1 MAYCQEARMV
11 KPAKS
16 HGLKRISLSD
26 KPKSLITNNEV
37 VKGAWNV
44 QIITL
49 FPDAFPGVLG
59 LSLTGKALQCR
70 SWALSTIDLRD
81 FGIGKHNKVDDTPS
95 GGGPGLVIRADVL
108 GPAIETALSRA
119 ESSTRLVYLSPRGK
133 TFNQQ
138 LARKWS
144 KSEGII
150 LICGRFEGI
159 DQRVI
164 DHYGIEEV
172 SMGDF
177 VMTGGEIAAQAMIDT
192 TVRLLPNV
200 IGHRDSLK
208 TESHSNGLIEHDQ
221 FTRPNEWKGQKIPQ
235 TLTSGHHGKIE
246 SWREN
251 QSKSKTKRYRADL
264 WEKADLAKSKS

>member
-49 FPDAFPGVLG
+49 FPDAFPGILG

-70 SWALSTIDLRD
+70 SWTLSTIDLRD

-95 GGGPGLVIRADVL
+95 GGGPGLIIRADVL

-119 ESSTRLVYLSPRGK
+119 DSSTRLVYLSPRGK
-133 TFNQQ
+133 TFNQR

-200 IGHRDSLK
+200 IGNRDSLK

-246 SWREN
+246 SWREK

-264 WEKADLAKSKS
+264 WEKAKLAKSKS

>member
-49 FPDAFPGVLG
+49 FPEAFPGVLG

-81 FGIGKHNKVDDTPS
+81 FGIGKLNKVDDTPS

-133 TFNQQ
+133 TFNQR

-200 IGHRDSLK
+200 IGNRDSLK

-235 TLTSGHHGKIE
+235 TLTSGHHGKID

-264 WEKADLAKSKS
+264 WEKADLTKSKS

>member
-1 MAYCQEARMV
+1 MV

-70 SWALSTIDLRD
+70 NWTLSTINLRD

-108 GPAIETALSRA
+108 GPAIERALSRA
-119 ESSTRLVYLSPRGK
+119 DSSTRLVYLSPRGK

-144 KSEGII
+144 KSE
-150 LICGRFEGI
+150 
-159 DQRVI
+159 DQ
-164 DHYGIEEV
+164 
-172 SMGDF
+172 GDCLLY
-177 VMTGGEIAAQAMIDT
+177 TSDAAD
-192 TVRLLPNV
+192 
-200 IGHRDSLK
+200 
-208 TESHSNGLIEHDQ
+208 E
-221 FTRPNEWKGQKIPQ
+221 
-235 TLTSGHHGKIE
+235 
-246 SWREN
+246 
-251 QSKSKTKRYRADL
+251 
-264 WEKADLAKSKS
+264 

>member
-37 VKGAWNV
+37 VNGAWNV

-49 FPDAFPGVLG
+49 FPNAFPGVLG
-59 LSLTGKALQCR
+59 LSLTGRALQNK
-70 SWALSTIDLRD
+70 SWTLSTIDLRD

-133 TFNQQ
+133 TFNQR

-144 KSEGII
+144 KSDGII

-164 DHYGIEEV
+164 EHYGIEEV

-192 TVRLLPNV
+192 TVRLLPNA
-200 IGHRDSLK
+200 IGNRDSLK
-208 TESHSNGLIEHDQ
+208 NESHSNGLIEHDQ

-251 QSKSKTKRYRADL
+251 QSKSKTKRYRTDL
-264 WEKADLAKSKS
+264 WEKANLAKSKN

>member
-1 MAYCQEARMV
+1 MAYCREARMV

-26 KPKSLITNNEV
+26 KPKSLVTNNEV
-37 VKGAWNV
+37 VNGAWNV
-44 QIITL
+44 QVITL
-49 FPDAFPGVLG
+49 FPEAFPGVLG
-59 LSLTGKALQCR
+59 LSLTGKALQHR
-70 SWALSTIDLRD
+70 IWTLSTINLRD
-81 FGIGKHNKVDDTPS
+81 FGVGKHKKVDDTPS

-108 GPAIETALSRA
+108 GPAIETALSRTK
-119 ESSTRLVYLSPRGK
+119 SSAPLIYLSPRGK
-133 TFNQQ
+133 TFNQP

-144 KSEGII
+144 KSDGII

-164 DHYGIEEV
+164 DHYRIEEV

-177 VMTGGEIAAQAMIDT
+177 VMTGGEIAAQAMIDS

-200 IGHRDSLK
+200 IGNQDSLK

-221 FTRPNEWKGQKIPQ
+221 FTRPDDWKGQKIPQ
-235 TLTSGHHGKIE
+235 TLTSGHHSKIE
-246 SWREN
+246 SWRED
-251 QSKSKTKRYRADL
+251 QSKSKTKQYRADL
-264 WEKADLAKSKS
+264 WKKLT

>member
-1 MAYCQEARMV
+1 MAYYQEARMV

-133 TFNQQ
+133 TFNQR

-172 SMGDF
+172 SLGDF

-200 IGHRDSLK
+200 IGNRDSLK

-251 QSKSKTKRYRADL
+251 QSKSKTKQYRADL
-264 WEKADLAKSKS
+264 WEKANLAKSKS

>member
-1 MAYCQEARMV
+1 MAYCQESRMV

-200 IGHRDSLK
+200 IGNRDSLK

-264 WEKADLAKSKS
+264 WGKADLAKSKS

>member
-200 IGHRDSLK
+200 IGNRDSLK

-264 WEKADLAKSKS
+264 WEKADLAKGKS

>member
-1 MAYCQEARMV
+1 MAYYQEARMV

-26 KPKSLITNNEV
+26 KPKALITSNEV
-37 VKGAWNV
+37 VNGAWNV
-44 QIITL
+44 QVITL

-70 SWALSTIDLRD
+70 NWTLSTIDLRD

-119 ESSTRLVYLSPRGK
+119 ESSTPLVYLSPRGK
-133 TFNQQ
+133 TFNQR

-144 KSEGII
+144 KSEGVI

-200 IGHRDSLK
+200 IGNRDSLK

-235 TLTSGHHGKIE
+235 TLSSGHHGKIE

-251 QSKSKTKRYRADL
+251 QSKSKTKQYRADL
-264 WEKADLAKSKS
+264 WEKANLAKSKS

>member
-26 KPKSLITNNEV
+26 KPKSLITSNDV

-44 QIITL
+44 QVITL

-59 LSLTGKALQCR
+59 LSLTGKALQYR
-70 SWALSTIDLRD
+70 IWTLSTIDLRD

-119 ESSTRLVYLSPRGK
+119 ESSTPLVYLSPRGK
-133 TFNQQ
+133 TFNQR

-200 IGHRDSLK
+200 IGNRDSLK

-251 QSKSKTKRYRADL
+251 QSKSKTKQYRSDL
-264 WEKADLAKSKS
+264 WEKANLAKSKS

>member
-1 MAYCQEARMV
+1 MAYCREARMV
-11 KPAKS
+11 KKAKS

-37 VKGAWNV
+37 VNGAWNV
-44 QIITL
+44 QVITL
-49 FPDAFPGVLG
+49 FPEAFPGVLG
-59 LSLTGKALQCR
+59 LSLTGKALQHR
-70 SWALSTIDLRD
+70 IWTLSTINLRD
-81 FGIGKHNKVDDTPS
+81 FGVGKHKKVDDTPS

-108 GPAIETALSRA
+108 GPAIETALSRTK
-119 ESSTRLVYLSPRGK
+119 SSPPLVYLSPRGK
-133 TFNQQ
+133 TFNQT

-144 KSEGII
+144 KSDGII

-164 DHYGIEEV
+164 DHYRIEEV

-177 VMTGGEIAAQAMIDT
+177 VMTGGEIAAQAMIDS

-200 IGHRDSLK
+200 IGNQESLT
-208 TESHSNGLIEHDQ
+208 TESHSNGLLEHDQ
-221 FTRPNEWKGQKIPQ
+221 FTRPDDWKGQKIPQ

-251 QSKSKTKRYRADL
+251 QSKSKTKQYRADL
-264 WEKADLAKSKS
+264 WKKLN

>member
-133 TFNQQ
+133 TFNQR

-200 IGHRDSLK
+200 IGNRDSLK

>member
-26 KPKSLITNNEV
+26 KPKSLITSNEV
-37 VKGAWNV
+37 VNGAWNV
-44 QIITL
+44 QVITL

-59 LSLTGKALQCR
+59 LSLTGKALQYR
-70 SWALSTIDLRD
+70 IWTLSTIDLRD

-119 ESSTRLVYLSPRGK
+119 ESSTPLVYLSPRGK
-133 TFNQQ
+133 TFNQR

-164 DHYGIEEV
+164 DHYGIEEI

-200 IGHRDSLK
+200 IGNRDSLK

-235 TLTSGHHGKIE
+235 TLSSGHHGKIE

-251 QSKSKTKRYRADL
+251 QSKSKTKQYRADL
-264 WEKADLAKSKS
+264 WEKAKLAKSKS

>member
-1 MAYCQEARMV
+1 MAYYQEARMV

-26 KPKSLITNNEV
+26 KPKSLITSNEV
-37 VKGAWNV
+37 VNGAWNV
-44 QIITL
+44 QVITL

-70 SWALSTIDLRD
+70 NWTLSTIDLRD

-119 ESSTRLVYLSPRGK
+119 ESSTPLVYLSPRGK

-144 KSEGII
+144 KSEGVI

-172 SMGDF
+172 SLGDF

-200 IGHRDSLK
+200 IGNRDSLK

-251 QSKSKTKRYRADL
+251 QSKSKTKQYRADL
-264 WEKADLAKSKS
+264 WGKANLAKSKT

>member
-1 MAYCQEARMV
+1 MAYYQEARMV
-11 KPAKS
+11 KSAKS

-26 KPKSLITNNEV
+26 KPKSLITSNEV
-37 VKGAWNV
+37 VNGAWNV
-44 QIITL
+44 QVITL

-70 SWALSTIDLRD
+70 NWTLSTIDLRD

-119 ESSTRLVYLSPRGK
+119 ESSTPLVYLSPRGK
-133 TFNQQ
+133 TFNQR

-200 IGHRDSLK
+200 IGNRDSLK

-235 TLTSGHHGKIE
+235 TLSSGHHGKIE

-251 QSKSKTKRYRADL
+251 QSKSKTKQYRADL
-264 WEKADLAKSKS
+264 WEKANLAKSKS

>member
-1 MAYCQEARMV
+1 MAYCQEVRMV

-133 TFNQQ
+133 TFNQR

-200 IGHRDSLK
+200 IGNRDSLK

>member
-26 KPKSLITNNEV
+26 KPKSLITSNEV

-44 QIITL
+44 QVITL

-70 SWALSTIDLRD
+70 NWTLSTIDLRD

-119 ESSTRLVYLSPRGK
+119 ESSTPLVYLSPRGK
-133 TFNQQ
+133 TFNQR

-200 IGHRDSLK
+200 IGNRDSLK

-235 TLTSGHHGKIE
+235 TLSSGHHGKIE

-251 QSKSKTKRYRADL
+251 QSKSKTKQYRADL
-264 WEKADLAKSKS
+264 WEKANLEKSKS

>member
-70 SWALSTIDLRD
+70 SWTLSTIDLRD

-200 IGHRDSLK
+200 IGNRDSLK

-264 WEKADLAKSKS
+264 WEKADLAKGKS

>member
-1 MAYCQEARMV
+1 MAYCREARMV

-26 KPKSLITNNEV
+26 KPKSLVTNNEV
-37 VKGAWNV
+37 VNGAWNV
-44 QIITL
+44 QVITL
-49 FPDAFPGVLG
+49 FPEAFPGVLG
-59 LSLTGKALQCR
+59 LSLTGKALQLKI
-70 SWALSTIDLRD
+70 WTLSTINLRD
-81 FGIGKHNKVDDTPS
+81 FGVGKHKKVDDTPS

-108 GPAIETALSRA
+108 GPAIETALSRTK
-119 ESSTRLVYLSPRGK
+119 SSAPLIYLSPRGK
-133 TFNQQ
+133 TFNQP

-144 KSEGII
+144 KSDGII

-164 DHYGIEEV
+164 DHYRIEEV

-177 VMTGGEIAAQAMIDT
+177 VMTGGEIAAQAMIDS

-200 IGHRDSLK
+200 IGNQDSLK

-221 FTRPNEWKGQKIPQ
+221 FTRPDDWKGQKIPQ

-251 QSKSKTKRYRADL
+251 QSKSKTKQYRADL
-264 WEKADLAKSKS
+264 WKKLT

>member
-59 LSLTGKALQCR
+59 LSLTGKALQGR
-70 SWALSTIDLRD
+70 SWTLSTISLRD

-200 IGHRDSLK
+200 IGNRDSLK

>member
-1 MAYCQEARMV
+1 MAYYQEARMV

-26 KPKSLITNNEV
+26 KPKSLITSNEV
-37 VKGAWNV
+37 VNGAWNV
-44 QIITL
+44 QVITL

-70 SWALSTIDLRD
+70 NWTLSTIDLRD

-119 ESSTRLVYLSPRGK
+119 ESSTPLVYLSPRGK
-133 TFNQQ
+133 TFNQR

-144 KSEGII
+144 KSEGVI

-200 IGHRDSLK
+200 IGNRDSLK

-235 TLTSGHHGKIE
+235 TLSSGHHGKIE

-251 QSKSKTKRYRADL
+251 QSKSKTKQYRADL
-264 WEKADLAKSKS
+264 WEKANLAKSKS

>member
-1 MAYCQEARMV
+1 MAYYQEARMV
-11 KPAKS
+11 KSAKS

-26 KPKSLITNNEV
+26 KPKSLITSNEV
-37 VKGAWNV
+37 VNGAWNV
-44 QIITL
+44 QVITL

-70 SWALSTIDLRD
+70 NWTLSTIDLRD

-119 ESSTRLVYLSPRGK
+119 ESSTPLVYLSPRGK
-133 TFNQQ
+133 TFNQR

-144 KSEGII
+144 KSEGVI

-200 IGHRDSLK
+200 IGNRDSLK

-235 TLTSGHHGKIE
+235 TLSSGHHGKIE

-251 QSKSKTKRYRADL
+251 QSKSKTKQYRADL
-264 WEKADLAKSKS
+264 WEKANLAKSKS

>member
-1 MAYCQEARMV
+1 MVYCQEARMV

-26 KPKSLITNNEV
+26 KPKSLITSNEV
-37 VKGAWNV
+37 VNGAWNV
-44 QIITL
+44 QVITL

-70 SWALSTIDLRD
+70 NWTLSTIDLRD

-172 SMGDF
+172 SLGDF

-200 IGHRDSLK
+200 IGNRDSLK

-251 QSKSKTKRYRADL
+251 QSKSKTKQYRADL
-264 WEKADLAKSKS
+264 WEKANLAKSKR

>member
-26 KPKSLITNNEV
+26 KPKSLITKNEV

-44 QIITL
+44 QVITL

-59 LSLTGKALQCR
+59 LSLTGKALQCKN
-70 SWALSTIDLRD
+70 WTLSTINLRD

-119 ESSTRLVYLSPRGK
+119 ESSTPLVYLSPRGK
-133 TFNQQ
+133 TFNQR

-164 DHYGIEEV
+164 DHYGIEEI

-200 IGHRDSLK
+200 IGNRDSLK

-235 TLTSGHHGKIE
+235 TLSSGHHGKIE

-251 QSKSKTKRYRADL
+251 QSKSKTKQYRADL
-264 WEKADLAKSKS
+264 WEKANLAKSKS

>member
-16 HGLKRISLSD
+16 HGLKRVSLSD
-26 KPKSLITNNEV
+26 KPKSLITSNDV

-44 QIITL
+44 QVITL

-59 LSLTGKALQCR
+59 LSLTGKALQYR
-70 SWALSTIDLRD
+70 IWTLSTIDLRD

-119 ESSTRLVYLSPRGK
+119 ESSTPLVYLSPRGK
-133 TFNQQ
+133 TFNQR

-164 DHYGIEEV
+164 DHYRIEEI

-200 IGHRDSLK
+200 IGNRDSLK

-235 TLTSGHHGKIE
+235 TLSSGHHGKIE
-246 SWREN
+246 TWREN
-251 QSKSKTKRYRADL
+251 QSKSKTKQYRADL
-264 WEKADLAKSKS
+264 WEKANLAKSKS

>member
-16 HGLKRISLSD
+16 HGLKRVSLSD
-26 KPKSLITNNEV
+26 KPKSLITSNDV

-44 QIITL
+44 QVITL

-59 LSLTGKALQCR
+59 LSLTGKALQYR
-70 SWALSTIDLRD
+70 IWTLSTIDLRN

-119 ESSTRLVYLSPRGK
+119 ESSTPLVYLSPRGK
-133 TFNQQ
+133 TFNQR

-164 DHYGIEEV
+164 DHYGIEEI

-200 IGHRDSLK
+200 IGNRDSLK

-235 TLTSGHHGKIE
+235 TLSSGHHGKIE

-251 QSKSKTKRYRADL
+251 QSKSKTKQYRADL
-264 WEKADLAKSKS
+264 WEKANLAKSKS

>member
-37 VKGAWNV
+37 VNGAWNV

-59 LSLTGKALQCR
+59 LSLTGRALQNR
-70 SWALSTIDLRD
+70 NWTLSTIDLRD

-108 GPAIETALSRA
+108 GPAIETALSRT

-133 TFNQQ
+133 TFNQR

-144 KSEGII
+144 KSDGII

-164 DHYGIEEV
+164 EHYGIEEV

-200 IGHRDSLK
+200 IGNRDSLK

-251 QSKSKTKRYRADL
+251 QSKSKTERYRTDL
-264 WEKADLAKSKS
+264 WEKANLAKSKN

>member
-70 SWALSTIDLRD
+70 SWTLSTINLRD

-200 IGHRDSLK
+200 IGNRDSLK

-264 WEKADLAKSKS
+264 WGKADLAKSKS

>member
-26 KPKSLITNNEV
+26 KPKSLITSNEV
-37 VKGAWNV
+37 VNGAWNV
-44 QIITL
+44 QVITL

-70 SWALSTIDLRD
+70 NWTLSTIDLRD

-119 ESSTRLVYLSPRGK
+119 ESSTPLVYLSPRGK
-133 TFNQQ
+133 TFNQR

-164 DHYGIEEV
+164 DHYGIEEI

-200 IGHRDSLK
+200 IGNRDSLK

-235 TLTSGHHGKIE
+235 TLSSGHHGKIE

-251 QSKSKTKRYRADL
+251 QSKSKTKQYRADL
-264 WEKADLAKSKS
+264 WEKAKLAKSKS

>member
-26 KPKSLITNNEV
+26 KPEALITSNDV

-44 QIITL
+44 QVITL

-59 LSLTGKALQCR
+59 LSLTGKALQYR
-70 SWALSTIDLRD
+70 IWTLSTIDLRD

-119 ESSTRLVYLSPRGK
+119 ESSTPLVYLSPRGK
-133 TFNQQ
+133 TFNQR
-138 LARKWS
+138 LAREWS

-200 IGHRDSLK
+200 IGNRDSLK

-251 QSKSKTKRYRADL
+251 QSKSKTKQYRADL
-264 WEKADLAKSKS
+264 WEKANLAKSKT

>member
-1 MAYCQEARMV
+1 MAYYKEVRMV
-11 KPAKS
+11 KTAKS
-16 HGLKRISLSD
+16 HRLERISLSD
-26 KPKSLITNNEV
+26 KPEALITSNDV

-44 QIITL
+44 QVITL

-59 LSLTGKALQCR
+59 LSLTGKALQYR
-70 SWALSTIDLRD
+70 IWTLSTIDLRD

-172 SMGDF
+172 SLGDF

-200 IGHRDSLK
+200 IGNRDSLK

-251 QSKSKTKRYRADL
+251 QSKSKTKQYRADL
-264 WEKADLAKSKS
+264 WEKANLAKSKS

>member
-1 MAYCQEARMV
+1 MAYCREARMV

-26 KPKSLITNNEV
+26 KPKSLVTNNEV
-37 VKGAWNV
+37 VNGAWNV
-44 QIITL
+44 QVITL
-49 FPDAFPGVLG
+49 FPEAFPGVLG
-59 LSLTGKALQCR
+59 LSLTGKALQHR
-70 SWALSTIDLRD
+70 IWTLSTINLRD
-81 FGIGKHNKVDDTPS
+81 FGVGKHKKVDDTPS

-108 GPAIETALSRA
+108 GPAIETALSRTK
-119 ESSTRLVYLSPRGK
+119 SSPPLVYLSPRGK
-133 TFNQQ
+133 TFNQP

-144 KSEGII
+144 KSDGII

-164 DHYGIEEV
+164 DHYRIEEV

-177 VMTGGEIAAQAMIDT
+177 VMTGGEIAAQAMIDS

-200 IGHRDSLK
+200 IGNQESLK

-221 FTRPNEWKGQKIPQ
+221 FTRPDDWKGQKIPQ
-235 TLTSGHHGKIE
+235 TLTSGHHSKIE
-246 SWREN
+246 SWRED
-251 QSKSKTKRYRADL
+251 QSKSKTKQYRADL
-264 WEKADLAKSKS
+264 WKKLT

>member
-1 MAYCQEARMV
+1 MAYFQEARVV

-119 ESSTRLVYLSPRGK
+119 ESSTPLVYLSPRGK

-144 KSEGII
+144 KSEGVI

-200 IGHRDSLK
+200 IGNRDSLK

-235 TLTSGHHGKIE
+235 ILSSGHHGKIE
-246 SWREN
+246 SWRKN
-251 QSKSKTKRYRADL
+251 QSKSKTKQYRADL
-264 WEKADLAKSKS
+264 WEKANLAKSKS

>member
-1 MAYCQEARMV
+1 MAYYQEARMV

-26 KPKSLITNNEV
+26 KPKSLITSNEV
-37 VKGAWNV
+37 VNGAWNV
-44 QIITL
+44 QVITL

-70 SWALSTIDLRD
+70 NWTLSTIDLRD

-119 ESSTRLVYLSPRGK
+119 ESSTPLVYLSPRGK
-133 TFNQQ
+133 TFNQR

-200 IGHRDSLK
+200 IGNRDSLK

-235 TLTSGHHGKIE
+235 TLSSGHHGKIE

-251 QSKSKTKRYRADL
+251 QSKSKTKQYRADL
-264 WEKADLAKSKS
+264 WEKANLAKSKS

>member
-70 SWALSTIDLRD
+70 SWTLSTINLRD

-108 GPAIETALSRA
+108 GPAIEAALSRA
-119 ESSTRLVYLSPRGK
+119 DSSTRLVYLSPRGK
-133 TFNQQ
+133 TFNQR

-192 TVRLLPNV
+192 TVRLLPNI
-200 IGHRDSLK
+200 IGNRESLK

-235 TLTSGHHGKIE
+235 TLTSGNHGKIKY
-246 SWREN
+246 WREN

-264 WEKADLAKSKS
+264 WKKANLAKSKS

>member
-119 ESSTRLVYLSPRGK
+119 DSSTRLVYLSPRGK
-133 TFNQQ
+133 TFNQR

-200 IGHRDSLK
+200 IGNRDSLK